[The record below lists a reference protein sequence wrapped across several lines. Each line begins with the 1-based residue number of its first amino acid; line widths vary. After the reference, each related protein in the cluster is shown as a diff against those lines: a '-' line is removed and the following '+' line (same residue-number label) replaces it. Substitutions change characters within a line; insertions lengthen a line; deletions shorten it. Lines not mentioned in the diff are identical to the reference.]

1 MLLVYLYV
9 SERDTINLVLHI
21 LQFFTNYFTLNYRT
35 SLCCFRWLLF
45 LERTQIK
52 MFLDPF
58 GSTMFVCNKVSLFY
72 FIFFIKL
79 DFRIFQYSF
88 ASLHFTCIF
97 FTSNIQYRD
106 SQNKCANS
114 IFFQGLTLSN
124 RTCIQYN
131 IFTSRNWNYF

>member
-1 MLLVYLYV
+1 MLVLLVYLYV

-21 LQFFTNYFTLNYRT
+21 LQFFTNNICFYMLLFSFFGFFL
-35 SLCCFRWLLF
+35 LCCFRWLLF

-106 SQNKCANS
+106 SQKKCANS

-124 RTCIQYN
+124 RTCH
-131 IFTSRNWNYF
+131 SV